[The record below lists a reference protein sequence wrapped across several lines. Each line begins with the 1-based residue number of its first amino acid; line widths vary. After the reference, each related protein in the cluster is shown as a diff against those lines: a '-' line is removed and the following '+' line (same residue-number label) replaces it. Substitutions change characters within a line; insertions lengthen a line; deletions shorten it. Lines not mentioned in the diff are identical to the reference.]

1 MLYRT
6 QILDDSGTSRVLSQ
20 VDPVLIVNPI
30 KRVDEDKGIDP
41 EWLDEQVDNSLHPEL
56 TLSSGR
62 TGYTYK
68 KYNPGQDYDW
78 HQDEITDGA
87 GLRMDMSTTLFL
99 NDPTD
104 YEGGELELRFGDFGV
119 SIKLPAG
126 HAVIYPTGIIHRVKP
141 VTSGVRKVVHWWDE
155 STVQN
160 PFQRD
165 AIILLNKH
173 PDRFDLHT
181 ATLERFC

>member
-6 QILDDSGTSRVLSQ
+6 RILDDSGVSRVLSQ

-41 EWLDEQVDNSLHPEL
+41 EWLDEQVDNSLQPEL

-99 NDPTD
+99 NEPTD
-104 YEGGELELRFGDFGV
+104 YEGGEFAFFNREKVYKFEKGDAILFP
-119 SIKLPAG
+119 SNFMFPHEIL
-126 HAVIYPTGIIHRVKP
+126 P
-141 VTSGVRKVVHWWDE
+141 VTSGTRY
-155 STVQN
+155 S
-160 PFQRD
+160 
-165 AIILLNKH
+165 II
-173 PDRFDLHT
+173 T
-181 ATLERFC
+181 WYV